1 MAIEQKKPGSR
12 SEQKHE
18 AIVTGA
24 LEVFLDKGFVGASVD
39 DVAAR
44 SGVSKQT
51 VYKHFG
57 DKERLFIDVV
67 SSTIDKFGEP
77 FFQMSVNLKS
87 SSELGRTLCELAHT
101 LLDSVLEPHILRLR
115 RLVISEVTRF
125 PDLGKHYFEKGPRRG
140 VETLAEIFKDFS
152 ERGFLKKCDSE
163 HAATQFTW
171 LVISIPVNRVM
182 LLGESAM
189 FSNDE
194 LNTIVED
201 AVEIFLAGFKH
212 SD

>member
-1 MAIEQKKPGSR
+1 MVLEEKKTGSR
-12 SEQKHE
+12 TEQKHE
-18 AIVTGA
+18 AIVSGA

-57 DKERLFIDVV
+57 DKERLFIEVV
-67 SSTIDKFGEP
+67 SSTIDRFGEP
-77 FFQMSVNLKS
+77 FFRVSINLKS
-87 SSELGRTLCELAHT
+87 SSELEQTLRDLAQT
-101 LLDSVLEPHILRLR
+101 LLESVLEPQILRLR
-115 RLVISEVTRF
+115 RLVISEVMRF
-125 PDLGKHYFEKGPRRG
+125 PDLGKHYFDKGPRRG

-152 ERGFLKKCDSE
+152 DRGLLKKCDSE

-189 FSNDE
+189 PSSNE
-194 LNTIVED
+194 LKVIVD
-201 AVEIFLAGFKH
+201 NAVEIFLAEF
-212 SD
+212 SMY

>member
-1 MAIEQKKPGSR
+1 MALEEKKPGSR
-12 SEQKHE
+12 SEQKHD

-57 DKERLFIDVV
+57 DKERLFIEVV

-77 FFQMSVNLKS
+77 FFHVSINLKS
-87 SSELGRTLCELAHT
+87 GSELEQTLRGLARTLLE
-101 LLDSVLEPHILRLR
+101 SVMEPQILRLR
-115 RLVISEVTRF
+115 RLVISEVMRF
-125 PDLGKHYFEKGPRRG
+125 PDLGRHYFEKGPRRG
-140 VETLAEIFKDFS
+140 TETLAEIFKDFS
-152 ERGFLKKCDSE
+152 ESGLLKKCDSE

-171 LVISIPVNRVM
+171 LVMSIPVNRVM
-182 LLGESAM
+182 ILGEPAM
-189 FSNDE
+189 PSNDE
-194 LNTIVED
+194 LDVIIEN
-201 AVEIFLAGFKH
+201 AVEIFMAGFAKH
-212 SD
+212 